1 MPKFEPGLVFWTW
14 ISFIVLL
21 ILLKKFAY
29 PQILKGLKKREETIQ
44 QQLEEA
50 RRTKQEAQ
58 SLLEEYRQQLAEAR
72 SEAQKIISEGKQ
84 LGENM
89 RKEILQKAQQESNEI
104 VKRAQEEIEL
114 QKQKALLELKERIA
128 DLSLAAASKIM
139 KKSLDPKDHQRL
151 IEDYLAQIGELYGK

>member
-72 SEAQKIISEGKQ
+72 SEAQKIINEGKQ

>member
-72 SEAQKIISEGKQ
+72 SEAQKIINEGKQ

-128 DLSLAAASKIM
+128 DLSLAAASKIIQ
-139 KKSLDPKDHQRL
+139 KSLDPKDHQRL
-151 IEDYLAQIGELYGK
+151 IEDYLAQVGERYGK

>member
-58 SLLEEYRQQLAEAR
+58 SLLEEYRQQ
-72 SEAQKIISEGKQ
+72 S
-84 LGENM
+84 
-89 RKEILQKAQQESNEI
+89 
-104 VKRAQEEIEL
+104 
-114 QKQKALLELKERIA
+114 
-128 DLSLAAASKIM
+128 LSKPREDRN
-139 KKSLDPKDHQRL
+139 DPTPSD
-151 IEDYLAQIGELYGK
+151 

>member
-1 MPKFEPGLVFWTW
+1 MPKFEPGLIFWTW

-72 SEAQKIISEGKQ
+72 SEAQKIINEGKQ

-89 RKEILQKAQQESNEI
+89 RKEILQRAQQESNEI

-114 QKQKALLELKERIA
+114 QKQKAILELKERIA
-128 DLSLAAASKIM
+128 DLSLAAASKII

-151 IEDYLAQIGELYGK
+151 IEDYLAQVGELYGK